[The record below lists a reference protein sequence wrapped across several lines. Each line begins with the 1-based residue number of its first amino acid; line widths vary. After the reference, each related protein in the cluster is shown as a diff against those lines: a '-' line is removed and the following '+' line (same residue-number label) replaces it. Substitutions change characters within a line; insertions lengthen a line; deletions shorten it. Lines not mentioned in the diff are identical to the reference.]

1 MMVLM
6 HRSRG
11 QWPTMRSLRASAS
24 GFPSSRGTER
34 WVGSVLGG
42 CGYKGVVGAVMG
54 GCDYKGAVGACSRRV
69 WLQGGGWGLW

>member
-11 QWPTMRSLRASAS
+11 QWPTMKSLRASAS

-34 WVGSVLGG
+34 WVGPVVGG
-42 CGYKGVVGAVMG
+42 CGYKEVGGVCERWVGPVVGGCGYKEVG
-54 GCDYKGAVGACSRRV
+54 GRGY
-69 WLQGGGWGLW
+69 